1 MRKTLVIGDS
11 CKDVHVYGICKRL
24 APDSPVPVF
33 VPTEEKHNRGMAAN
47 VYENL
52 IALGIKAD
60 LKTNKLFVEKKR
72 FVERYTNHMFIRVD
86 SGEER
91 IKRIPKLSKELL
103 EPYDL
108 VVISDYNKGFLTEA
122 DIQFICEN
130 HPLVFIDTKKR
141 IGKFCKDCAFLKINK
156 DEYAASQDF
165 LDGPDWDKKKLVVTL
180 SGQGCLFNGKIYPVE
195 KVEIKDLCGAGDT
208 FLAAIAA
215 KYLETRSMEQSIVY
229 ANKCATQVVQQKGVN
244 TVKVT

>member
-1 MRKTLVIGDS
+1 MHKALVIGDS

-52 IALGIKAD
+52 VSLGVKAD
-60 LKTNKLFVEKKR
+60 LQTNKLFVEKR
-72 FVERYTNHMFIRVD
+72 RYVEKYTNHMFIRVD

-91 IKRIPKLSKELL
+91 IKRISKLSKPLL

-108 VVISDYNKGFLTEA
+108 IVISDYNKGFLTEA

-141 IGKFCKDCAFLKINK
+141 IGQFCKDCTFLKINK

-165 LDGPDWDKKKLVVTL
+165 LDGPHWDNDKLVVTL
-180 SGQGCLFNGKIYPVE
+180 SGQGCRFKDKIYAVE

-208 FLAAIAA
+208 FLAAIAT
-215 KYLETRSMEQSIVY
+215 KYLETGSMEESIVFG
-229 ANKCATQVVQQKGVN
+229 NQCATRVVQQKGVN
-244 TVKVT
+244 TVKAK